1 MKMVK
6 FILKN
11 NIYLIGDEKLDFK
24 EINDILKRRV
34 YYSNSMNDFKN
45 ESKSI
50 EAFFQKGYN
59 FIKENLWFLK

>member
-6 FILKN
+6 FILIN
-11 NIYLIGDEKLDFK
+11 NFYLICDEKLDFH
-24 EINDILKRRV
+24 EINDILKRRAF
-34 YYSNSMNDFKN
+34 YSNSMNDFKN

>member
-6 FILKN
+6 FILIN
-11 NIYLIGDEKLDFK
+11 NFYLIGDEKLDFH
-24 EINDILKRRV
+24 EINDILKRRAF
-34 YYSNSMNDFKN
+34 YSNSMNDFKN

>member
-1 MKMVK
+1 MVK